1 MPTASFKLTQQQMRR
16 LRRHAHA
23 KRMSVS
29 SYRRASALPE
39 EPKPQKRIYIK
50 NPISGAIVDATP
62 GPTITL
68 EMVKE
73 ALADYP

>member
-1 MPTASFKLTQQQMRR
+1 MPTASFKLTQQQMLR
-16 LRRHAHA
+16 LRRAAHA

-29 SYRRASALPE
+29 SYLRASALPE

-50 NPISGAIVDATP
+50 SPISGAIVDATP